1 MQPPIPRPRLPYSRE
16 ASPPPPL
23 PIHEWRAST
32 RRTCQG
38 PPTLRPKKLTIPT
51 PPQATYPTPPAPSRP
66 TLHLDLPYTHSR
78 PPCTTHTSP
87 SPAGLPYTAA
97 PDTAPTRL
105 PYTSR
110 SQLAHPTLRL
120 PPTHLPYT
128 RLPTLHHAPTP
139 RTYTTHLHH
148 TCRRPSSLP
157 YTSPASKRCL
167 QSTSRP
173 ISQPTYPTA
182 PSLQRPIPSLPG
194 SPTLYPIP
202 RNNAQ
207 DASPKA
213 KAPTPATSASP
224 TKEPTLQPATSSP
237 RPAYPIPAP
246 AQTSRNHAQVPA
258 RKSVQV
264 LQLFNHTSHLPVRP
278 PSSVASGLSLGNLGE
293 EGLTLSRS

>member
-139 RTYTTHLHH
+139 RTYTTHAAAQAAYP
-148 TCRRPSSLP
+148 TPRQRRSAACRVLAAPYPSQPTLQPPPSNDPSPPSPDRLP
-157 YTSPASKRCL
+157 YTPFPGTTHKMRRPRQKLPRRPPLPRQPKSRLCSPPHP
-167 QSTSRP
+167 RP
-173 ISQPTYPTA
+173 DQ
-182 PSLQRPIPSLPG
+182 
-194 SPTLYPIP
+194 PTLYPPQP
-202 RNNAQ
+202 RQVETTPKYRRGNPSKSSNSSTTPVT
-207 DASPKA
+207 SP
-213 KAPTPATSASP
+213 
-224 TKEPTLQPATSSP
+224 
-237 RPAYPIPAP
+237 
-246 AQTSRNHAQVPA
+246 
-258 RKSVQV
+258 
-264 LQLFNHTSHLPVRP
+264 
-278 PSSVASGLSLGNLGE
+278 
-293 EGLTLSRS
+293 